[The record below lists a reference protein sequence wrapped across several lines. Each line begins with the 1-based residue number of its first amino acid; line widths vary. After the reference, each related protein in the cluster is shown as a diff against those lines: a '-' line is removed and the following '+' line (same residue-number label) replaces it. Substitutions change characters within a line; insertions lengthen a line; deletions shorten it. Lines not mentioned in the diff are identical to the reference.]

1 MDVFFL
7 SFFKIIGNLYIYHAI
22 NYKLFL
28 NIDDI
33 DGMFVF
39 FFFCF
44 FFVSFSF
51 IIGNLPVY
59 ILPCNTL

>member
-1 MDVFFL
+1 MFFFFP
-7 SFFKIIGNLYIYHAI
+7 FFKIIGNLYIYHAI

-28 NIDDI
+28 NTDDI
-33 DGMFVF
+33 DGMFF
-39 FFFCF
+39 FFV

>member
-1 MDVFFL
+1 MFF
-7 SFFKIIGNLYIYHAI
+7 SFLFLKIIGNIYIYHAI

-33 DGMFVF
+33 DGM
-39 FFFCF
+39 